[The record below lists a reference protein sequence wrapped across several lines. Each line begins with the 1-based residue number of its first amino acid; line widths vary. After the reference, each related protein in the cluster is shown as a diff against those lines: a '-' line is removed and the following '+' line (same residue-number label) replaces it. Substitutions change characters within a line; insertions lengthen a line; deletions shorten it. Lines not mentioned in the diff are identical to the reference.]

1 MDALKC
7 RAFLATAE
15 LGSMSAAAESLGYT
29 QSGIT
34 RMIRSLEEEL
44 GFPLFVREK
53 AGVALTGNG
62 KEYEENVHE
71 ACAASA
77 ALLTALLPLLPA

>member
-44 GFPLFVREK
+44 
-53 AGVALTGNG
+53 
-62 KEYEENVHE
+62 
-71 ACAASA
+71 AASD
-77 ALLTALLPLLPA
+77 LGRFLYLTDKYTFKEPVLYEFIQSDFLDFNEFVQAIREDP